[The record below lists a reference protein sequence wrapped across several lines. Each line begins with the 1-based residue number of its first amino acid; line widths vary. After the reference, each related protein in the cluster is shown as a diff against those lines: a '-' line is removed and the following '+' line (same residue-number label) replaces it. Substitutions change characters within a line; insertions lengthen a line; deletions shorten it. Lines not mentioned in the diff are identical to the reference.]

1 MFEKLDLALSKVLE
15 FIMVVGLVITVI
27 MTFVQVVLR
36 YVFSTSLPWSQE
48 FLMLTFVYSVFA
60 GAAYLAYKNEHL
72 VVDLFDNLSDRTNKI
87 FSLLEIIVTLTVLFV
102 FAYFGWIL
110 VQQNLQSGQTLTLLP
125 YKRAYLYMAIPV
137 SAIFMI
143 YFYLRRFFKVC
154 FGSS

>member
-15 FIMVVGLVITVI
+15 FIMVIGLVITVI

>member
-60 GAAYLAYKNEHL
+60 GAAHLAYKNEHL

>member
-27 MTFVQVVLR
+27 MTFLQVILR

>member
-60 GAAYLAYKNEHL
+60 GAAYLVYKNEHL

>member
-15 FIMVVGLVITVI
+15 IIMVIGLVITVI

-87 FSLLEIIVTLTVLFV
+87 FSILEIIVTLTVLFV

-110 VQQNLQSGQTLTLLP
+110 VSQNLQSGQTLTLLP

-137 SAIFMI
+137 SAIFMM
-143 YFYLRRFFKVC
+143 YFYVRRFFKVC

>member
-72 VVDLFDNLSDRTNKI
+72 VVDLFNNLSDRTNKI

-143 YFYLRRFFKVC
+143 YFYVRRFFKVC